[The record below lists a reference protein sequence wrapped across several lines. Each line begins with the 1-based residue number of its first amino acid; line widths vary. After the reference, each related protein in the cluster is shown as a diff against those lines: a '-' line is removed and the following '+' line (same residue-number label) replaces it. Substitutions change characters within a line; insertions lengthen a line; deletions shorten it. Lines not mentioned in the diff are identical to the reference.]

1 MVKKINLFIVGGQ
14 KCGTSALAAFIA
26 QHEDVCLVA
35 GKEAHVF
42 DQPDGHEY
50 HQEWIDAR
58 YAQLTRHYQ
67 AQQWLCDATPIYSYW
82 LETHAMMARYNPNAK
97 IIFMVRDPVERAVSQ
112 YQMEKTRG
120 NEPRHILTAFLL
132 EKWRLTLSAGSRADQ
147 SARRLHSYVDRGHFE
162 AQYQHLCRYFSP
174 QQILVI
180 HNDDLKHHHDATLS
194 RIFTFLDVKATAIE
208 PANVFSASF
217 TAMGKRTTIA
227 RLFAREL
234 LKKDTAFVARYKI
247 TPPLLEPLSNR

>member
-180 HNDDLKHHHDATLS
+180 HNDDLKHHHDATLTRLFEFLAINPTNIQS
-194 RIFTFLDVKATAIE
+194 KDIFSSPFRVA
-208 PANVFSASF
+208 
-217 TAMGKRTTIA
+217 GKRAILA
-227 RLFAREL
+227 RRFAYCL
-234 LKKDTAFVARYKI
+234 LKKDVEFVELHRI
-247 TPPLLEPLSNR
+247 LDH